1 MKFGKDL
8 ATRGPLRDLV
18 ILAGLISAVA
28 AAGSTFPFLRMTPAK
43 MGIGL
48 GIFLLGASL
57 HLWSK
62 GVLARNFVITVK
74 GPYRA
79 VRHPYYLGNFFID
92 SGLCLLSG
100 NLILLALY
108 IPAYLVIYSRTIRG
122 EEEYLTQM
130 HGQAYAEYS
139 RRVPRLWTWK
149 LNRWFGPL
157 DFSTQT
163 LLQEKEIN
171 RLLRIL
177 AGPFYFLA
185 AYLAFYASADMSGRI
200 PALIGAIAGAVLFN
214 VASILA
220 RKRAVS
226 TFWGEFE

>member
-1 MKFGKDL
+1 MKFGRDL
-8 ATRGPLRDLV
+8 AGRGPLRDLV
-18 ILAGLISAVA
+18 IFAGLISAVA
-28 AAGSTFPFLRMTPAK
+28 AAGSSYPFLRMTPAK
-43 MGIGL
+43 VGTGV
-48 GIFLLGASL
+48 GVFLLGAAL

-62 GVLARNFVITVK
+62 GVLARNFVVTIS

-108 IPAYLVIYSRTIRG
+108 VPAFLLIYLRTIRG

-130 HGQAYAEYS
+130 HGEAYVEYS

-149 LNRWFGPL
+149 LHRWFGPL
-157 DFSTQT
+157 DFSTRT
-163 LLQEKEIN
+163 LLQEKEVN

-185 AYLAFYASADMSGRI
+185 VYLVFYTSPGTPGRL
-200 PALIGAIAGAVLFN
+200 PGLIGAIAAAVVFN
-214 VASILA
+214 VASIVA